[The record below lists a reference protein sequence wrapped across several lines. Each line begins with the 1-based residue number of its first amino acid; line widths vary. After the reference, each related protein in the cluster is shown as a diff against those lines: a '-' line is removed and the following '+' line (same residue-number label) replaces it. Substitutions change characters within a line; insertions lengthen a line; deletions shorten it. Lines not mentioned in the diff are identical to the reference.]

1 MGGPVFDAKR
11 ITDEFLELVSVD
23 SESLA
28 ERVMADRLT
37 EKLKKLGFEV
47 TEDDAGSKIGGNAGN
62 LFATIRGDIPG
73 KPILLAGH
81 MDTVAPGRSKKPVLH
96 PGGKITSDGTTVLG
110 ADDMAAVTEILAG
123 IRAVREAGI
132 PHRDIE
138 ILFTVA
144 EEPFGLGS
152 GAFDCSRVKAGSA
165 YVLDATGLVGTVIV
179 KAPTIL
185 SFSVKVK
192 GRGAHAGFEPEKG
205 INAIKIA
212 SLAIAGIEQGRI
224 DLDTTLNIG
233 LIEGGS
239 VVNAVPA
246 VCRVS
251 GEIRSYDHLKALSAF
266 NEVEAAFRKEAGK
279 LAADIETEYTV
290 KLRAYETPA
299 DSETVVQAKRAVSL
313 LGIEPV
319 ISKTF
324 GGSDNNNL
332 AANGI
337 QGVVLSCGMY
347 SPHTVREYTTVSDL
361 TEGAKLVA
369 NLITGADIQ

>member
-37 EKLKKLGFEV
+37 EKLKKIGFEV

-110 ADDMAAVTEILAG
+110 ADDMAAVTEILSG
-123 IRAVREAGI
+123 IRAVREAGV

-138 ILFTVA
+138 VLFTAA

-152 GAFDCSRVKAGSA
+152 GAFDYSKVQAGSA
-165 YVLDATGLVGTVIV
+165 YVLDATGPVGTVIV

-185 SFSVKVK
+185 SFSVRVK

-224 DLDTTLNIG
+224 DHDTTLNIG

-246 VCRVS
+246 ECRVF
-251 GEIRSYDHLKALSAF
+251 GEIRSYDHGKALSALSR
-266 NEVEAAFRKEAGK
+266 VESAFRKEAGK
-279 LAADIETEYTV
+279 LAADIEAEYTV
-290 KLRAYETPA
+290 KLRAYETQA
-299 DSETVVQAKRAVSL
+299 DSDTVVLAKRSISL

-319 ISKTF
+319 LSKTF

-332 AANGI
+332 AAHGI
-337 QGVVLSCGMY
+337 EGVVLSCGMY
-347 SPHTVREYTTVSDL
+347 DPHTVKEYTNVSDL